1 MIRLTEELLL
11 EQIQAASNWTAV
23 GIMEVIKE
31 VPLEVEITEEQ
42 VTEERQEEALA
53 IKEDN
58 LDQLLNPKTEL
69 CLLAI

>member
-1 MIRLTEELLL
+1 
-11 EQIQAASNWTAV
+11 
-23 GIMEVIKE
+23 MEVIKE

-69 CLLAI
+69 CLLAIQGSQLQKKMLAKFFAERDLIQ

>member
-1 MIRLTEELLL
+1 
-11 EQIQAASNWTAV
+11 
-23 GIMEVIKE
+23 MEVIKE

-42 VTEERQEEALA
+42 VTEERQEEAIA